1 MIGVIGLFK
10 GGSSK
15 SLLTANLAVARALDG
30 RDVLAIDADAGQNN
44 LYTFMG
50 MREAGEVEPLVS
62 VSKLSGSIS
71 KKLDGLRDRYDDIL
85 VDCGGYDS
93 QELRSALTVADRW
106 LLPICPSYF
115 QLLGL
120 PRLRSLLI
128 EANVLRDRFGMEPLV
143 GHILGARLS
152 SHPIRR
158 ENEMERLRATVTQL
172 NKPDFSDPDL
182 PDDEKG
188 LTDIDL
194 SLRRFE
200 VLPSPVTER
209 YYWRDGEEAG
219 LSVLEL
225 KITAKNRK
233 PLGDAQI
240 EVKNLYAAFFDTG
253 AAPVEVSDTAAV
265 S

>member
-93 QELRSALTVADRW
+93 Q
-106 LLPICPSYF
+106 
-115 QLLGL
+115 
-120 PRLRSLLI
+120 
-128 EANVLRDRFGMEPLV
+128 
-143 GHILGARLS
+143 
-152 SHPIRR
+152 
-158 ENEMERLRATVTQL
+158 
-172 NKPDFSDPDL
+172 
-182 PDDEKG
+182 
-188 LTDIDL
+188 
-194 SLRRFE
+194 
-200 VLPSPVTER
+200 
-209 YYWRDGEEAG
+209 
-219 LSVLEL
+219 
-225 KITAKNRK
+225 
-233 PLGDAQI
+233 
-240 EVKNLYAAFFDTG
+240 
-253 AAPVEVSDTAAV
+253 
-265 S
+265 